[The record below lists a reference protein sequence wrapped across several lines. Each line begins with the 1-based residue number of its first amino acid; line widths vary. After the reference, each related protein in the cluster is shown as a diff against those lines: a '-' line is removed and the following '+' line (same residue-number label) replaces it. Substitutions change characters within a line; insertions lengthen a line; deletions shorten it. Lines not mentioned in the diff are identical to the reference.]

1 MNKKVIIQSILFFI
15 LLVSLALF
23 FFKYFV
29 KTKPT
34 SSNIQETKLS
44 LNSSENFSNTIEN
57 IEYNSN
63 DNLGNQ
69 YTIKAKYGEIL
80 EDDSNLI
87 LMEDVKAEIIINNNK
102 KINVSA
108 KTAIYNIKNYDTNF
122 KENVII
128 KYDKHNI
135 TGNNVDLLFK
145 DHKIKLYNNINY
157 NNLNTELLADVL
169 EIDLLTKNSKIYM
182 IDQQKKI
189 KVIYKNNVN
198 N

>member
-1 MNKKVIIQSILFFI
+1 MA
-15 LLVSLALF
+15 SLALF

-34 SSNIQETKLS
+34 SSNIQKTKLS

-80 EDDSNLI
+80 EDNSNLI

-108 KTAIYNIKNYDTNF
+108 KTAIYNIKNYDTNL

-182 IDQQKKI
+182 NNQIKKI
-189 KVIYKNNVN
+189 KVKYDSNASN
-198 N
+198 